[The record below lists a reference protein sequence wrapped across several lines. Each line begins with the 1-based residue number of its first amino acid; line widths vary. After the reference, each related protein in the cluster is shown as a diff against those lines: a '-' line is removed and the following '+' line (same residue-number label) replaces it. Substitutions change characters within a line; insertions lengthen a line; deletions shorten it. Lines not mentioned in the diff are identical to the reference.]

1 MKAETYIKSQ
11 SECNKWLKQLTE
23 IELKHLEEMHDEYAR
38 IQIEKDREYFIE
50 KIAYLEAT
58 HPGELV
64 GIRMRYKARPIN
76 LD

>member
-1 MKAETYIKSQ
+1 MKAETFIKSQ

-38 IQIEKDREYFIE
+38 IQIEKDRERV
-50 KIAYLEAT
+50 KA
-58 HPGELV
+58 ELLNSGLAGFNWV
-64 GIRMRYKARPIN
+64 IDNTFDNTPIN